1 MTDTQKINFKW
12 DEGEVIN
19 AIVRDYM
26 LEDTSLK
33 EKETY
38 RLANQSE
45 LVADEFEYF
54 LETFSE
60 LLSGISQSGDFYVR
74 GYDLGWQ
81 KRSGSAKVSARNA
94 REFISR
100 VFPQTSDW
108 SLDGE
113 MTQGRNA
120 KLNIRLYHHDAPT
133 GERYEIE
140 AGG

>member
-1 MTDTQKINFKW
+1 MTDTQKINLKW

-26 LEDTSLK
+26 LEDASLK

-38 RLANQSE
+38 
-45 LVADEFEYF
+45 
-54 LETFSE
+54 TFSE

-74 GYDLGWQ
+74 GYDLGWK

-140 AGG
+140 AGE